1 MIARE
6 QDKVELIPIE
16 QINVVNPR
24 TRGKAKFKQIVDN
37 IAQLGLKKPITVARR
52 SAPLGSYL
60 YDLVCGQGRLEAC
73 RSNGA
78 TSIPALVINA
88 TREELLLA
96 SLVENLARKRNTTV
110 DLAKEIAAMKDRGAS
125 FEEIARRTDLHV
137 SYVRGIIRL
146 LKKGENKLLR
156 AVEQGQIPISIAIT
170 IACSDG
176 GRRSDRKVVPDN
188 GTGPVSRRIPG
199 EVHGLPGLPDPLAHI
214 TGQIAHAA
222 GRLVRD
228 DQSPRQIPVPVLM
241 DHHAPFKGM
250 DRHKESPRLNVPF
263 PNVKAPRQIGVV
275 ANHVESPRQIDMP
288 VLVIDRVGPGQVRV
302 ITHMDPPRI
311 IRLRADEHAPWAIA
325 LGGVHHADP
334 PWAIR
339 LGLLPDLDS
348 PRKVGV
354 WIDPQPPRQIGVSIL
369 EHRAGGSGKFEAVN
383 AGGGEALG

>member
-78 TSIPALVINA
+78 TSIPALIINA

-170 IACSDG
+170 IACSDDDEVQQALAEAYENKNLRG
-176 GRRSDRKVVPDN
+176 KALLKARRLIDLRRVRSKGNGRPESAGQEMSADGLMRVYHQETARQQLVVRKAKMCETRLLFVVSALKSLFQDEN
-188 GTGPVSRRIPG
+188 FVN
-199 EVHGLPGLPDPLAHI
+199 L
-214 TGQIAHAA
+214 
-222 GRLVRD
+222 
-228 DQSPRQIPVPVLM
+228 
-241 DHHAPFKGM
+241 
-250 DRHKESPRLNVPF
+250 
-263 PNVKAPRQIGVV
+263 
-275 ANHVESPRQIDMP
+275 
-288 VLVIDRVGPGQVRV
+288 
-302 ITHMDPPRI
+302 
-311 IRLRADEHAPWAIA
+311 LRAES
-325 LGGVHHADP
+325 
-334 PWAIR
+334 
-339 LGLLPDLDS
+339 LDS
-348 PRKVGV
+348 L
-354 WIDPQPPRQIGVSIL
+354 PQYIADQIKGA
-369 EHRAGGSGKFEAVN
+369 EP
-383 AGGGEALG
+383 